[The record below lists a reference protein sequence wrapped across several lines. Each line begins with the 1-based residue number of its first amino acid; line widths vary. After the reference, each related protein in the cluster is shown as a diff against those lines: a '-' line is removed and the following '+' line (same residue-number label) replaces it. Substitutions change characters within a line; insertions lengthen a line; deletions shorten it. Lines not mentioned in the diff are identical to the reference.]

1 MPVGW
6 FHSDRD
12 GDEDTSI
19 LVGPEVGNGDGD
31 SDGGNDGDIE
41 G

>member
-1 MPVGW
+1 M
-6 FHSDRD
+6 D

-19 LVGPEVGNGDGD
+19 FVGPTEGSGDGD